1 MSSEASDKSTVYK
14 ETAAQ
19 RNERIE
25 ETLLDNEMR
34 CEEQEKKLKN
44 LTTVVEEANLTSKTE
59 FEKIHAQFA
68 KIDVN
73 QGKQMRIS
81 NSSYL
86 YCNESRCKKRI
97 DWETIQQLRMTHLA
111 PAEEDVI
118 DIINFDSDEKFNK
131 EIEDTFQ
138 FHEIT
143 QPFIMIN

>member
-59 FEKIHAQFA
+59 FVKVL
-68 KIDVN
+68 K
-73 QGKQMRIS
+73 
-81 NSSYL
+81 SY
-86 YCNESRCKKRI
+86 C
-97 DWETIQQLRMTHLA
+97 
-111 PAEEDVI
+111 
-118 DIINFDSDEKFNK
+118 
-131 EIEDTFQ
+131 
-138 FHEIT
+138 
-143 QPFIMIN
+143 